1 MTWPLFLE
9 LLAKSGAIAAIGLA
23 LSALLAFRPA
33 RDRTDIL
40 RASVCLLIALPIFM
54 MVGPRLPLAWL
65 AAESVPAA
73 AIPNAQTWAVDLHPI
88 ASATVVGSIPARLSW
103 PMIAALVYAAG
114 LALIIARFAIG
125 LWTLNR
131 WTETGQPVAQRG
143 WTEALNRLDAKGR
156 TRLVSSSRIDAP
168 LSWGL
173 PPGVVLISPA
183 CLKRPETAPA
193 VLAHELAHI
202 RRGDW
207 IFLTLSRLAVAL
219 FWFNPIVWVLHT
231 SLCARTEEAA
241 DAAAVDQV
249 DRQTYARTLVDLASN
264 AAPHSASLAISG
276 PQKSLN
282 QRITRLMTQQPKRP
296 SRPLTMALIIGG
308 LAAVATPLAALE
320 LTSAEVY
327 STEATAGV
335 APEQVSSTTAATAG
349 FSTAALTTES
359 RPQAA
364 RLIRTSDVWIEAQT
378 PSAPPPPPP
387 LTARRARPAPP
398 ATPAP
403 PPPPPLSARRALPA
417 PPAPPAPPARLA
429 ALSPLPPLPPMP
441 PMPPVQGRGTYYYS
455 SSNGSPDDIRA
466 AARARVEAQAD
477 AARAR
482 ADAAAAARAAAADA
496 RNSTRAARLAGQ
508 EAREQGARARADR
521 ENQEARRAM
530 ADSNRAIASQARI
543 HAAAARTQTREA
555 MTKARIDMRLGAD
568 QMDRGADQMRAEGR
582 RLADPAYRAKV
593 IEDNR
598 ARGHVTTDAELIAL
612 SHRLPQQAD
621 DMVVRAQDL
630 RQRAMQNP

>member
-65 AAESVPAA
+65 AAEAPAA
-73 AIPNAQTWAVDLHPI
+73 AIPAAQTWAVDLHPI

-143 WTEALNRLDAKGR
+143 WTEALNRLDAQGR

-219 FWFNPIVWVLHT
+219 FWFNPIVWVLHS

-264 AAPHSASLAISG
+264 ATSSPTPSLAISG

-308 LAAVATPLAALE
+308 LAAIATPLAALE
-320 LTSAEVY
+320 LTSA
-327 STEATAGV
+327 STEARLTEAVAGV
-335 APEQVSSTTAATAG
+335 HTEQAPSATASTAG
-349 FSTAALTTES
+349 FTTAALTTEPQ
-359 RPQAA
+359 PQAA
-364 RLIRTSDVWIEAQT
+364 RLIRSSDVWIEAQT
-378 PSAPPPPPP
+378 PPAPPPPPP

-417 PPAPPAPPARLA
+417 PPAPPAPPPPPPPPARLA
-429 ALSPLPPLPPMP
+429 ALSPLPPMP

-455 SSNGSPDDIRA
+455 SSNSSPDDIRA
-466 AARARVEAQAD
+466 AARARVEAQAE

-482 ADAAAAARAAAADA
+482 ADAAGARSSTQAARI
-496 RNSTRAARLAGQ
+496 AGQ
-508 EAREQGARARADR
+508 QAREEGARARAQR
-521 ENQEARRAM
+521 ESHEA
-530 ADSNRAIASQARI
+530 NRALAESSRAFAEQARAQ
-543 HAAAARTQTREA
+543 AAVARDAARQS
-555 MTKARIDMRLGAD
+555 MVQARVEMRSGAD
-568 QMDRGADQMRAEGR
+568 QMDRGAEQMRGEGR
-582 RLADPAYRAKV
+582 KLTDPAYRAK
-593 IEDNR
+593 IIADNR
-598 ARGHVTTDAELIAL
+598 ARGQVTTDAELIAL
-612 SHRLPQQAD
+612 SRRLPQQAEE
-621 DMVVRAQDL
+621 MTRRAQDMRL
-630 RQRAMQNP
+630 RATQNP